1 MSRRS
6 LFLAALPAFALACG
20 SPPAPVTEAKP
31 VTSAIPAAS
40 ASTPPDPMAVPPPVA
55 EGGAFAPPVPTETKD
70 PSGLTTWS
78 LFRTTLPKVTISL
91 VFRGGAAADPAGKS
105 GTAHRTMEMLLEG
118 TKKRDGVAFARAL
131 EALGASISTDTYA
144 DYTEIS
150 VDVLATRADAA
161 VALVAEALNEPR
173 FAQAD
178 FDRTQKSWID
188 ALVAREKDPNAF
200 ADVAAL
206 PLVFPEGNP
215 YRSPKTGTRE
225 SAKNVALADVKAF
238 ASSTLRP
245 EEATLVVVGAADAE
259 AVHRWGAALFHRAAS
274 ERVPRGR
281 TLITPANVAK
291 VLLGPATKAAVVLY
305 DRHDAPQTVLR
316 LLLPGIVP
324 SSPEGARAT
333 RVNVVLGASFTSRL
347 NQDLREKR
355 ALTYGAGSRYSFAAG
370 QGLFE
375 ARTSV
380 VTDRTGEAARALW
393 DDIAAFAKEGL
404 TNEEVAKSKTLA
416 RSDLVEAYATQASIA
431 DRLARLAGTGLAAAF
446 DKKSAELREGATK
459 GDLNAI
465 AKSLDPKGATLL
477 VVGPAETVRPQLEKA
492 GFTGIEVRAIK

>member
-1 MSRRS
+1 MRRRS
-6 LFLAALPAFALACG
+6 FFLAALPAFALACG

-31 VTSAIPAAS
+31 VASTIPLAS
-40 ASTPPDPMAVPPPVA
+40 ASTPPDPMAAPPPVV
-55 EGGAFAPPVPTETKD
+55 EGGAFVPPVPTEAKD

-131 EALGASISTDTYA
+131 EALGASIDADTYA

-161 VALVAEALNEPR
+161 IALLAEALNEPR
-173 FAQAD
+173 FAAAD

-206 PLVFPEGNP
+206 PLVFPEGSP

-225 SAKNVALADVKAF
+225 SAKKVTLADVKAF
-238 ASSTLRP
+238 ASSTLRADA
-245 EEATLVVVGAADAE
+245 ATLVVVGAAD
-259 AVHRWGAALFHRAAS
+259 GAAVQRWATALFPKAPAAKT
-274 ERVPRGR
+274 GA
-281 TLITPANVAK
+281 TPASKAVPA
-291 VLLGPATKAAVVLY
+291 PATKAAVILY

-355 ALTYGAGSRYSFAAG
+355 ALTYGAGSRYSFVAG

-393 DDIAAFAKEGL
+393 DDIAAFANEGL
-404 TNEEVAKSKTLA
+404 TNDEVAKSKTLA

-431 DRLARLAGTGLAAAF
+431 DRLARLAGTGLAADF

>member
-31 VTSAIPAAS
+31 VASAIPLAS

-55 EGGAFAPPVPTETKD
+55 EGGAFVPPVPMETQD
-70 PSGLTTWS
+70 PSGLKTWS

-91 VFRGGAAADPAGKS
+91 VFRGGAAEDPAGKS

-131 EALGASISTDTYA
+131 EALGASISADTYA

-161 VALVAEALNEPR
+161 VALLAEALNEPR
-173 FAQAD
+173 FSQAD

-206 PLVFPEGNP
+206 PLVFPEGSP

-225 SAKNVALADVKAF
+225 SAKKVALADVKAF
-238 ASSTLRP
+238 ASSTLRA
-245 EEATLVVVGAADAE
+245 EEATLVVVGAADAG
-259 AVHRWGAALFHRAAS
+259 AVRRWASSLFPKAPTAVAS
-274 ERVPRGR
+274 VTGSKAP
-281 TLITPANVAK
+281 P
-291 VLLGPATKAAVVLY
+291 GPATKAAVILY

-316 LLLPGIVP
+316 LLLPGIIP
-324 SSPEGARAT
+324 STPEGARAT

-393 DDIAAFAKEGL
+393 DDVAAFANEGL
-404 TNEEVAKSKTLA
+404 TNDEVAKSKTLA

-431 DRLARLAGTGLAAAF
+431 SRLARLAGTGLAADF
-446 DKKSAELREGATK
+446 DKKSAALREGATK